1 MGLVVVGLG
10 PGNGRT
16 LTREVW
22 QQLETAG
29 TVYLRT
35 SRHPAV
41 ADLPESVRQISFDAV
56 YDAAENFEA
65 VYAQI
70 VAELLAAAQTGPVVY
85 AVPGHPFIAESTV
98 TRLVAAAEAQDIP
111 VTILPGLSFVEPAL
125 TAVRADGLD
134 GLQLFDALDIVTYH
148 HPPLNPDV
156 PLLLGQV
163 YSRLIASELKLTL
176 TAVYPEQHPVSLIHA
191 AGTVDELVETIPLY
205 EIDRS
210 PHINH
215 LTSLFVPSL
224 PAKSG
229 LTALAETVAILRS
242 PEGCPWDQEQTP
254 QSMREGFLEETAE
267 VLAALDVNDHEN
279 LREELGDLLYHIIM
293 QVQMAAEEEI
303 FRLSDVVAGIEA
315 KLRFRHPH
323 VWGDW
328 QVSGSDEVL
337 KNWEVLKKEEKGEDG
352 RTQSIL
358 HNIPGILPALARAQ
372 KIQKKVA
379 KVGFDWPDMAGVWQ
393 KLDEEMAELQA
404 AVTPQEQQAELGDI
418 LFVLANIAKW
428 LKLDAETALR
438 EANLRFTHRFQIV
451 ESLVAKRGLA
461 WEEMDL
467 AAMDALWL
475 EAKKQ
480 LSRQ

>member
-1 MGLVVVGLG
+1 MGIVVVGLG
-10 PGNGRT
+10 PGDGRL

-22 QQLETAG
+22 QRLAAAE

-35 SRHPAV
+35 ARHPAV
-41 ADLPESVRQISFDAV
+41 ADLPETVRQISFDAV
-56 YDAAENFEA
+56 YDTAADFDA
-65 VYAQI
+65 VYDQI
-70 VAELLAAAQTGPVVY
+70 VADLLAAAQAGPVLY

-98 TRLVAAAEAQDIP
+98 TRLAAAAAEQGIP
-111 VTILPGLSFVEPAL
+111 VEILPGLSFVEPSL

-134 GLQLFDALDIVTYH
+134 GLQLCDALEIAAYH
-148 HPPLNPDV
+148 HPPLNPDA

-163 YSRLIASELKLTL
+163 YNRLIASELKMTL
-176 TAVYPEQHPVSLIHA
+176 TTVYPDEHPVCLIHA
-191 AGTVDELVETIPLY
+191 AGTDEERVESIPLF

-215 LTSLFVPSL
+215 LTSLFVPPL
-224 PAKSG
+224 PAKAD

-254 QSMREGFLEETAE
+254 QSMRSGLLEETAE
-267 VLAALDVNDHEN
+267 VLAALDSGDQRN
-279 LREELGDLLYHIIM
+279 LQEELGDLLYHIVM
-293 QVQMAAEEEI
+293 QAQMAAEAGA

-315 KLRFRHPH
+315 KLRYRHPH
-323 VWGDW
+323 VWGDR
-328 QVSGSDEVL
+328 QVSGTAEVL
-337 KNWEVLKKEEKGEDG
+337 KNWEELKKEEKGGDG
-352 RTQSIL
+352 RPQSIL
-358 HNIPGILPALARAQ
+358 DNLPATLPALARSQ

-393 KLDEEMAELQA
+393 KLDEEIGELKT

-428 LKLDAETALR
+428 LKVDAETALR
-438 EANLRFTHRFQIV
+438 QANLRFTRRFQLV
-451 ESLVAKRGLA
+451 EAMAAERKLDWDGL
-461 WEEMDL
+461 DL
-467 AAMDALWL
+467 AALDELWR
-475 EAKKQ
+475 EVKNK